1 MNRRLLAAVGLLALL
16 AGLAGCSALFGPGS
30 VDQGDLAG
38 EEGRTYDY
46 EWNTSRDGHLTVD
59 GDSYAA
65 VYAVGNRTTGDR
77 EGNYSIELYTQ
88 DALGTEQPMQVQ
100 AVQFRYENGTVL
112 RYERHNGSV
121 GLVREHP
128 NGTTEPAEGGLAVDR
143 TRRRTV
149 VYVPTNESGKLAFTT
164 PKNGKRIATPTFV
177 EGSYEMVLPESARV
191 GVPLLA
197 QVQPD
202 HDSADLIDGRVHIVW
217 TDVDRAPSIV
227 VRYYLERD
235 LYIFGAL
242 VAGLVLVGAVGAAYY
257 WLQIRETV
265 RRREEVGLDVETGDD
280 EGRDPPP
287 GMG

>member
-1 MNRRLLAAVGLLALL
+1 MNRRLLLAVGVLTLL
-16 AGLAGCSALFGPGS
+16 AGMAGCSTLFGPGS
-30 VDQGDLAG
+30 VDKEDLAG
-38 EEGRTYDY
+38 EEGRSYDY
-46 EWNTSRDGHLTVD
+46 TWNTSRDAHLTVD

-65 VYAVGNRTTGDR
+65 VYAVANRTTGDR
-77 EGNYSIELYTQ
+77 EGNYSMELYTK
-88 DALGTEQPMQVQ
+88 DALGTEQPMQVR
-100 AVQFRYENGTVL
+100 ALQFRYENGTVL
-112 RYERHNGSV
+112 RYERYDGD
-121 GLVREHP
+121 VRLIREYP
-128 NGTTEPAEGGLAVDR
+128 NGTTEPAEGLAVDR
-143 TRRRTV
+143 TRKHTV
-149 VYVPTNESGKLAFTT
+149 VYIPTNESGKLAFTT

-177 EGSYEMVLPESARV
+177 RGSYEMILPEHARV

-197 QVQPD
+197 QVQPS
-202 HDSADLIDGRVHIVW
+202 HDSAKVVDGRVHIVW
-217 TDVDRAPSIV
+217 TGVDRAPSVV

-242 VAGLVLVGAVGAAYY
+242 VVGLVLVGAVGAVYY